1 MNKKVILSS
10 IIAALA
16 GFLFGFDTIVI
27 SGAEQDIQELWGTS
41 GFFHSFFIMSMALW
55 GTVLGSIFGGYP
67 TDKFGRKKTLFYI
80 GLLYFVSAVG
90 SGMAWDPYSF
100 SFFRFIGGFG
110 VGASTVAAP
119 IYISEISTA
128 ATRGRMVALYQFNL
142 VFGILIAFV
151 SNWLIN
157 QYIEVNAWRWMLGI
171 EALPALLYTILV
183 LGVPKSPRWLYLFR
197 NKIAEARATL
207 LQINPDQDPESA
219 FETMSNDKDK
229 LQTKERLF
237 KPKYFTLLALAFFI
251 AFFNQVS
258 GINAFLYY
266 ANRIFEAA
274 GLGEN
279 ATFLSGIG
287 VGIVNLVFTLFGLVL
302 IDRMGRKSLMYIGSV
317 GYIISLTLVAMA
329 FANDWE
335 GMMVPIFLFIFIA
348 SHAIGQG
355 AVIWVFIAE
364 IFPNHL
370 RGSGQSFGTS
380 VHWVLAALIT
390 LFMAPALEA
399 LANPWPVFAFFAFMM
414 VLQLFWVHKFMPETK
429 GKSLEELSKIL
440 LKRKQDND

>member
-197 NKIAEARATL
+197 NKIDDAIEEAIKTGEGQTVWLHATGVNAEGT
-207 LQINPDQDPESA
+207 
-219 FETMSNDKDK
+219 
-229 LQTKERLF
+229 
-237 KPKYFTLLALAFFI
+237 
-251 AFFNQVS
+251 QVS
-258 GINAFLYY
+258 EFN
-266 ANRIFEAA
+266 FEW
-274 GLGEN
+274 
-279 ATFLSGIG
+279 
-287 VGIVNLVFTLFGLVL
+287 TLKV
-302 IDRMGRKSLMYIGSV
+302 KS
-317 GYIISLTLVAMA
+317 
-329 FANDWE
+329 
-335 GMMVPIFLFIFIA
+335 
-348 SHAIGQG
+348 
-355 AVIWVFIAE
+355 
-364 IFPNHL
+364 
-370 RGSGQSFGTS
+370 
-380 VHWVLAALIT
+380 
-390 LFMAPALEA
+390 
-399 LANPWPVFAFFAFMM
+399 
-414 VLQLFWVHKFMPETK
+414 
-429 GKSLEELSKIL
+429 
-440 LKRKQDND
+440 